1 MKTQLLSR
9 ATKDSLDEELFQYN
23 RIAKEIAIRKV
34 ELETQREHD
43 ENIGGGRSSI
53 ISKPVENLVIKYE
66 NDARIKYLRELQA
79 NVEECYRQLTEE
91 QKTIFDLRWLLEEVN
106 TWEEIAGKMHYTT
119 KHIYRKRE
127 KILEKYAKV
136 KGMV

>member
-9 ATKDSLDEELFQYN
+9 ATKDCLDEELFQYN
-23 RIAKEIAIRKV
+23 RIAREITFRKL

-53 ISKPVENLVIKYE
+53 ISKPVETIVMKYE
-66 NDARIKYLRELQA
+66 DDPRIRYLKKMQTD
-79 NVEECYRQLTEE
+79 VEKCYAQLTQE
-91 QKTIFDLRWLLEEVN
+91 QKHIFELRWLLEEVN
-106 TWEEIAGKMHYTT
+106 TWEEIAGKLHFTRRS
-119 KHIYRKRE
+119 IYLKRE

-136 KGMV
+136 KGML